1 MKNQISEFESY
12 LKKNNKLSKHTID
25 AYMTDIQ
32 QFQVYLQETG
42 FSSFADITNAIL
54 LAYCAKLQSKGLSK
68 ASILR
73 KLSSIKK
80 FYSYLNIK
88 YSTGVDIGSFEDLPK
103 HKKSLPKYVSSQEIN
118 KLFDSFDTSTHKG
131 LRDKAMLELLYA
143 TGMKVSE
150 LISLKLF
157 DLSLEKMDV
166 TLPEREGYNTLPY
179 PESTKRALKHYL
191 TDARPMIT
199 KNHPS
204 DILFVNLKGEGMT
217 RQGFWKIIKEQAA
230 KAGVTDEINPNTL
243 RNSFAV
249 HLINNGADVTDIKEM
264 MGHSDISTTQ
274 AYFEAAKSENLRRRV
289 TTKHPRET

>member
-1 MKNQISEFESY
+1 MKNQISEFEKY
-12 LKKNNKLSKHTID
+12 LKKNNKLSKNTID
-25 AYMTDIQ
+25 AYMTDIH
-32 QFQVYLQETG
+32 QFFDYLSESG
-42 FSSFADITNAIL
+42 FSSFSDITNAVL
-54 LAYCAKLQSKGLSK
+54 LAYCAKMQSKGISK

-80 FYSYLNIK
+80 FYGYLNIK
-88 YSTGVDIGSFEDLPK
+88 YNTGVDIGAFEDLPK
-103 HKKSLPKYVSSQEIN
+103 HKKSLPKYVSTQEIN
-118 KLFDSFDTSTHKG
+118 KLFDSFDVNTHKG

-157 DLSLEKMDV
+157 DLSLEKMEV
-166 TLPEREGYNTLPY
+166 TLPDRDGYNTLPY
-179 PESTKRALKHYL
+179 PESTMRAIKEYL
-191 TDARPMIT
+191 THARPVIT

-217 RQGFWKIIKEQAA
+217 RQGFWKIIKEQAD
-230 KAGVTDEINPNTL
+230 KAGVTEEINPNTL

-249 HLINNGADVTDIKEM
+249 HLINNGADVLDIKEM

-274 AYFEAAKSENLRRRV
+274 AYFEAAKSEKLRRRV
-289 TTKHPRET
+289 TTKHPREH

>member
-1 MKNQISEFESY
+1 VKNQISEFATY
-12 LKKNNKLSKHTID
+12 LKKGNKLSKNTIE
-25 AYMTDIQ
+25 AYLVDIH
-32 QFQVYLQETG
+32 QFQAYLNESG
-42 FSSFADITNAIL
+42 FSGFSDITNSLL

-88 YSTGVDIGSFEDLPK
+88 YNMGVDIDAFVDLPK
-103 HKKSLPKYVSSQEIN
+103 HKKSLPKYISTQEIN
-118 KLFDSFDTSTHKG
+118 KLFDSFDTHTHKG
-131 LRDKAMLELLYA
+131 MRDVAMLELLYA

-166 TLPEREGYNTLPY
+166 TVATRDGYNTLPF
-179 PESTKRALKHYL
+179 PESTKRALKQYL
-191 TDARPMIT
+191 TESRPMIT

-204 DILFVNLKGEGMT
+204 DLLFVNLKGDGMT
-217 RQGFWKIIKEQAA
+217 RQGFWKIIKEQAER
-230 KAGVTDEINPNTL
+230 AGVTEEINPNTL

-249 HLINNGADVTDIKEM
+249 HLINNGADVNDIKDM

-274 AYFEAAKSENLRRRV
+274 AYFEAAKSEKLRRRV
-289 TTKHPRET
+289 TTKHPREN